1 MKKEKKKKEKKKK
14 EKIRIKDRLK
24 GKKVWQLRRKA
35 PVKTGKAAVAA
46 VREAENDSFGAMIH
60 SSEPILK
67 MKDVKT
73 QAAWK
78 KDLVLNLSCAAL
90 LTTVIALFCMSIDSP
105 ELILFALTCPV
116 VFMIIATIGSVKPGF
131 ARWIGVGVITIVLMV
146 TAIIWHNAIFDG
158 IGTLINSFY
167 DIAEE
172 AQAYIYDRLPV
183 GGSAGDG
190 AFGAGIAWLSAVLG
204 LVASLPPVN
213 MRRGVSAL
221 IAIMVM
227 IAFAYYGLLPSAICI
242 AVMIAALIAAV
253 SRGSMLSFVPVVLA
267 ALLLF
272 GAVMLVDPGEN
283 YGISRIDE
291 NFRDRFA
298 FNSALIE
305 SGQSPFDNMD
315 NEDFEDDW
323 DSEEDEESEEDEDVT
338 EYAAF
343 ALYGFIIL
351 AVVALGA
358 AGFFTYRRI
367 SRKRAQNRK
376 GIESDDAREAVTAMF
391 PYTVKWLKGFGIEQK
406 DPSFTSMEP
415 ALKREFSDTYS
426 GRFMDMYK
434 IWSEAAYSD
443 HTVTEESRLVMEKFM
458 KDIVNQV
465 NEKCKFKDKLR
476 LKLKYAL

>member
-14 EKIRIKDRLK
+14 EKIRIKDRIK
-24 GKKVWQLRRKA
+24 GKKVLQLRRKA
-35 PVKTGKAAVAA
+35 PAKSGKAAAVA
-46 VREAENDSFGAMIH
+46 VKEAENDSFGAMIH
-60 SSEPILK
+60 SSEPIMKL
-67 MKDVKT
+67 KDVKT
-73 QAAWK
+73 QAVWK
-78 KDLVLNLSCAAL
+78 KDLVLNLSCAVL
-90 LTTVIALFCMSIDSP
+90 LTTVAALFCMSIDSP
-105 ELILFALTCPV
+105 DLIPFALTCPI

-131 ARWIGVGVITIVLMV
+131 ARWIGVGVITIILMV
-146 TAIIWHNAIFDG
+146 TAIIWHSAIFDG
-158 IGTLINSFY
+158 IGTLINWFY

-183 GGSAGDG
+183 GGSG

-204 LVASLPPVN
+204 LVAALPPVN

-221 IAIMVM
+221 IAIAVM

-291 NFRDRFA
+291 NLRDRFA

-305 SGQSPFDNMD
+305 SGTSPFDEMD
-315 NEDFEDDW
+315 DEDLENDW
-323 DSEEDEESEEDEDVT
+323 DTEEDEESEEEGDT
-338 EYAAF
+338 SEYAAF

-351 AVVALGA
+351 AVAALGA

-367 SRKRAQNRK
+367 KRKRALNRK
-376 GIESDDAREAVTAMF
+376 GIDSNDAREAVTAMF

-406 DPSFTSMEP
+406 DPAFTSMEP
-415 ALKREFSDTYS
+415 ALKREFSDIYS
-426 GRFMDMYK
+426 DRFMDMYR

-443 HTVTEESRLVMEKFM
+443 HTVTEESRLLMEKFM
-458 KDIVNQV
+458 KDTVNQV

-476 LKLKYAL
+476 LKLRYAL